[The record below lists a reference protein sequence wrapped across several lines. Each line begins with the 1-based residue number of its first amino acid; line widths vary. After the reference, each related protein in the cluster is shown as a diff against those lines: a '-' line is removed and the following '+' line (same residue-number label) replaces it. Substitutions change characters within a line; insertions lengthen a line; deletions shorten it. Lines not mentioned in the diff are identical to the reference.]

1 MSRAD
6 LLQLLGAAGLGL
18 AVLAGG
24 GTLTAYE
31 MQVSSIRQALR
42 GEGSELPMPGS
53 AEGAGLA
60 IQRESLDSDVAGR
73 LLGFALY
80 KESSDAL
87 ANTGR
92 ANRQTE
98 QWIEE
103 MAATLAARSP
113 FDAQPW
119 CILAIA
125 EARRN
130 GISDLA
136 ARRLRACYKYAP
148 FEDWAVVWRLSLA
161 LASWNA
167 LPADLQA
174 SAMTEVAYQLSIREL
189 RPVMV
194 QRLAFVT
201 ATIAPERAALARSL
215 AELHG
220 EQTKRQFENTLYWIR
235 KEQSK
240 RAISR

>member
-6 LLQLLGAAGLGL
+6 LLQVLSAAGLGL

-31 MQVSSIRQALR
+31 MQVSGIRQALR
-42 GEGSELPMPGS
+42 GEGSELSVPGN
-53 AEGAGLA
+53 AERAGLA
-60 IQRESLDSDVAGR
+60 IRTELLDSDVASR

-80 KESSDAL
+80 KERSGAL
-87 ANTGR
+87 ANAGR
-92 ANRQTE
+92 ADPWTE

-103 MAATLAARSP
+103 TASALVTRSP
-113 FDAQPW
+113 LDAQPW

-130 GISDLA
+130 GMSNLA

-148 FEDWAVVWRLSLA
+148 FEDWAVGWRLSLA
-161 LASWNA
+161 LASWGE
-167 LPADLQA
+167 LPSDLRA
-174 SAMTEVAYQLSIREL
+174 SAMTEVAHQLSIREL
-189 RPVMV
+189 RPVML

-201 ATIAPERAALARSL
+201 ATIAPERAALAKSL
-215 AELHG
+215 AGLHG
-220 EQTKRQFENTLYWIR
+220 ERTMLQFENTVQGIR
-235 KEQSK
+235 KEQAK
-240 RAISR
+240 RYAPK